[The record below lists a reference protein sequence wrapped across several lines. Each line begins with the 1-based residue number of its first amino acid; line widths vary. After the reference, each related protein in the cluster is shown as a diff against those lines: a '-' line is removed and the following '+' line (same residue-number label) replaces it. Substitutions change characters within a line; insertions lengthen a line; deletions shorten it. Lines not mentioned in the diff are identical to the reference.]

1 MGINPVLARCGHDT
15 WVFHRGSS
23 EIRLFVYNRNYLFAI
38 SPINLLPKK
47 NVEKVLD
54 FMLDTDFY
62 PYKMGVDGRQIYL
75 CYRIH
80 LADLTDESSER
91 ILNNIVGLAEKA
103 DELDNRLVDEY
114 GCEFSLYTKQ
124 Q

>member
-1 MGINPVLARCGHDT
+1 M

-23 EIRLFVYNRNYLFAI
+23 EIRLFVYDRNYLFAV

-80 LADLTDESSER
+80 LADLTEESRER

-103 DELDNRLVDEY
+103 DDLDNKLVDEY
-114 GCEFSLYTKQ
+114 GCEFSLYSKA
-124 Q
+124 